1 MNNGLACVILALQK
15 SCLIYLHYREFSARK
30 KETIFGE
37 ALINMNVV
45 NINNYEPLQLRYCNV
60 TTKSKLTTSDSITDY
75 EKKNQP
81 VKKKNFT

>member
-1 MNNGLACVILALQK
+1 
-15 SCLIYLHYREFSARK
+15 
-30 KETIFGE
+30 
-37 ALINMNVV
+37 MNVV

-81 VKKKNFT
+81 VKKKNFTWKKAENVDYISQSNNELFRRIRS